1 MYLKCPVFHVPTH
14 SILCTCCQE
23 DKVPLV
29 EKKAKARTKW
39 EESAAHIITVLM
51 PPNANATIASFPCFT
66 QITSIHFFQII
77 VQEMFV
83 FCVFW
88 SSFRWAKVRNPSGRF
103 ARKSGTHTMAPSSP
117 VVTSSSSLS
126 GRAVCPLCPEPLIVF
141 RSAALWGSEIPLHPE
156 LRTIM

>member
-51 PPNANATIASFPCFT
+51 PPNANATIASFPCFP

-83 FCVFW
+83 FCGF
-88 SSFRWAKVRNPSGRF
+88 FGLPSGEPKCEIPP
-103 ARKSGTHTMAPSSP
+103 AGLQGKVGLTQWHHPHL
-117 VVTSSSSLS
+117 LS
-126 GRAVCPLCPEPLIVF
+126 HRPH
-141 RSAALWGSEIPLHPE
+141 RSAAEQFVLCVLSRSLCFVQLHYGDRRSHCT
-156 LRTIM
+156 LS